1 MSAIRQQ
8 WLSAGTGGTGYLGN
22 DQRRVVLH
30 WLGWRRH
37 IPATDPT
44 DLEPICHEWWY
55 PPWLGIGVP
64 RKPINMKSACVEAD
78 IATAGQGFTIGPTPY
93 GARATGGIY
102 GDRRHYQ
109 IVVRNGFGAVV
120 ERTIETTGCEGTP
133 ASALVAY
140 IGRVRANYRRPESR
154 A

>member
-8 WLSAGTGGTGYLGN
+8 WLSAGAGGPGHLG
-22 DQRRVVLH
+22 DEQRRVVLH

-37 IPATDPT
+37 VSGALAA
-44 DLEPICHEWWY
+44 DLEPFCSEWWW
-55 PPWLGIGVP
+55 PPWLGVGIP
-64 RKPINMKSACVEAD
+64 RKPVNLKAACREAAV
-78 IATAGQGFTIGPTPY
+78 ATAGHGFTLGATPY

-120 ERTIETTGCEGTP
+120 RRAVETTDSEGTP
-133 ASALVAY
+133 ASVLVAY
-140 IGRVRANYRRPESR
+140 IGRVRANYRAPVPV
-154 A
+154 